1 MNLFSIRSGSKEEL
15 ESKEYNIGVGISLG
29 NKWFTPENILGL
41 VQWSLKYTR
50 EKVVI
55 YVADSIHALNIE
67 ARNDRSSKR
76 AREIALLQGQKILNE
91 VKARIDEKVSPQDR
105 AKISY
110 AHWDE
115 LVDDQYRENVNY
127 LYKLF
132 EDNGDF
138 KDAILNLVQSHT
150 RKESRSFSDVALK
163 KMAQYILEELPEILC
178 RVKIAGTV
186 YDAYAYPFD
195 GELCA
200 FVEQLQNGEIF
211 PEIKQKIINTKPKV
225 FLEVR

>member
-1 MNLFSIRSGSKEEL
+1 MNLFSIRSGTKEEL
-15 ESKEYNIGVGISLG
+15 ESKKYNIGVGISLG
-29 NKWFTPENILGL
+29 NKWFTTENILGL

-50 EKVVI
+50 EKIVI

-67 ARNDRSSKR
+67 ARNDRSSEK
-76 AREIALLQGQKILNE
+76 AREMALQQGQKILDE
-91 VKARIDEKVSPQDR
+91 VKARINETFIPKDI

-115 LVDDQYRENVNY
+115 LVDDQYKENVSY

-132 EDNGDF
+132 ETDEDF
-138 KDAILNLVQSHT
+138 KNAILNLVQSHT
-150 RKESRSFSDVALK
+150 SKESRSFSNEALE
-163 KMAQYILEELPEILC
+163 KMAHYILEELPEVLC

-211 PEIKQKIINTKPKV
+211 PEIKTIILKTKPKV